1 MEYQS
6 QYYLLDN
13 HVLLHRTNDILQPEF
28 AIFNQIMVF
37 DHLQNQ
43 PFPRDSLIVTDID
56 PTMIG

>member
-37 DHLQNQ
+37 DHFQNQ
-43 PFPRDSLIVTDID
+43 PFPRDSRIVTDID

>member
-13 HVLLHRTNDILQPEF
+13 RVLLHRTNDILQPEF

-37 DHLQNQ
+37 DHLKNQ
-43 PFPRDSLIVTDID
+43 PFPRDSRIVTDID
-56 PTMIG
+56 PMMIG